1 MNAPAQSPNGGA
13 GRHHPLRRLRTA
25 AFIEGVTLFTL
36 LCIAV
41 PLKHLLSF
49 PTAVSIIGPVHGL
62 AFMFYLWMVIN
73 TAVAEDWSRSEIALA
88 VATAMLPFGAF
99 VNAGFLR
106 RKKAEMDRSCST

>member
-25 AFIEGVTLFTL
+25 ALIEGVTLFTL

-41 PLKHLLSF
+41 PLKHLLSL

-62 AFMFYLWMVIN
+62 AFVFYLWMVIN
-73 TAVAEDWSRSEIALA
+73 TAAAEDWSRSEIMLA

-99 VNAGFLR
+99 LNAASMW
-106 RKKAEMDRSCST
+106 RKKAKMDQSCSI